1 MASIQTSHTGP
12 VTQDELHAYAD
23 DQLSGDRIRV
33 VEAHLRDH
41 PADAQRVADWRAI
54 NAALRHRAGSA
65 ATELPSTAVVGMLAR
80 RGEWRWQAIAAS
92 VVWLGIGIG
101 VGSLGQ
107 QLVQRP
113 DFAQRVAEETHGAYA
128 VFSPE
133 VLHPVE
139 LGADQADHLSDWL
152 GKRLGRPIPIPSLT
166 DIGFSFVGGR
176 LIVADGAPA
185 AMMMYEN
192 ASGHRLL
199 LYITGS
205 SNPDDDRPMT
215 FRRFDDSG
223 VVTWIRDGTA
233 YGVSGGFSETELL
246 PVARSIRAQF
256 SV

>member
-1 MASIQTSHTGP
+1 MANIQTPWTGP

-23 DQLSGDRIRV
+23 DQLSDDRITV
-33 VEAHLRDH
+33 VEAYLRDH

-54 NAALRHRAGSA
+54 NAALRHHVDSA
-65 ATELPSTAVVGMLAR
+65 ATEPLPAAVVGMFER
-80 RGEWRWQAIAAS
+80 RGDGRWRAIAAS
-92 VVWLGIGIG
+92 IVWLGIGIG
-101 VGSLGQ
+101 VGSFGQ
-107 QLVQRP
+107 HLALRP
-113 DFAQRVAEETHGAYA
+113 DLAMRVAQETHGAYA

-176 LIVADGAPA
+176 LMVADGAPA

-192 ASGHRLL
+192 ASGRRLL
-199 LYITGS
+199 LYVAGS
-205 SNPDDDRPMT
+205 SDPDDDSPMT
-215 FRRFDDSG
+215 FRTFDDSG

-233 YGVSGGFSETELL
+233 YGLGGGFSETELM
-246 PVARSIRAQF
+246 PAARSIRAQF
-256 SV
+256 SA